1 MPKCSY
7 FFKFLPE
14 EYSRRQAHDF
24 LKFSFSAK
32 NSPNFAFFRS
42 VRMSNFYLFTRVFRE
57 RVEAGQRAD
66 RRTHYYLSR
75 YHPPST

>member
-66 RRTHYYLSR
+66 RRTH
-75 YHPPST
+75 